1 MIKKKN
7 RNSWKLSGLVMLI
20 LLISLSIGS
29 CRESK
34 VILVPVGEVKVFGEM
49 ENGHWEVSEGFVQ
62 KFYWI
67 LLENENLKEKL
78 DIYERLY
85 KK

>member
-1 MIKKKN
+1 
-7 RNSWKLSGLVMLI
+7 
-20 LLISLSIGS
+20 
-29 CRESK
+29 
-34 VILVPVGEVKVFGEM
+34 VPVGEVKVFGKM

-67 LLENENLKEKL
+67 QLENENLKEKL
-78 DIYERLY
+78 AIYERLY

>member
-1 MIKKKN
+1 
-7 RNSWKLSGLVMLI
+7 MLI
-20 LLISLSIGS
+20 LLISLLIGS
-29 CRESK
+29 CRESR
-34 VILVPVGEVKVFGEM
+34 VVLVPVGEVKVFGKM

-67 LLENENLKEKL
+67 QLENENLKEKL
-78 DIYERLY
+78 AIYERLY